1 MNIKEMLKVGAEI
14 LPDKR
19 HEVQW
24 LISHYMGV
32 PTGGMIFTDTE
43 IPAEVEAEIRQ
54 ALARRKTGEPLQYIT
69 GHQGFMDF
77 ELQVDPRVLIPRWDS
92 EVVVEQALS
101 HLPNDKELRVADIY
115 TGSGAYALAFKYY
128 RPQAEVFAVDISAD
142 ALDVARAN
150 AKRLGLMVEFLQ
162 GDLLAP
168 LSGQFDLIAANPPY
182 IKSDEIGK
190 LDYEVQL
197 EPRLALDGGAD
208 GLDFYRRLVEDAKAY
223 LKPDGYLI
231 FEIGHDQQEA
241 VCELLKAAGYKDI
254 AWGQDYGSNPRW
266 VLGRK

>member
-1 MNIKEMLKVGAEI
+1 MNIKEMLKTGTEL
-14 LPDKR
+14 LPGKK

-32 PTGGMIFTDTE
+32 PAGGMIFTDTE
-43 IPAEVEAEIRQ
+43 IPAEVETEIRQ
-54 ALARRKTGEPLQYIT
+54 AIDRRRAGEPLQYIT

-77 ELQVDPRVLIPRWDS
+77 ELYVDPRVLIPRWDS
-92 EVVVEQALS
+92 EVVVEQALTY
-101 HLPNDKELRVADIY
+101 LPPEKELRLADIC

-128 RPQAEVFAVDISAD
+128 RPQASVFAVDISAD
-142 ALDVARAN
+142 ALAVAEEN
-150 AKRLGLMVEFLQ
+150 SKRLGLAVEFLQ

-182 IKSDEIGK
+182 IRTAEIGS
-190 LDYEVQL
+190 LDYDVQL

-208 GLDFYRRLVEDAKAY
+208 GLDFYRRLVLEAKAY
-223 LKPDGYLI
+223 LKPEGYLVL
-231 FEIGHDQQEA
+231 EIGHDQQES
-241 VCELLKAAGYKDI
+241 VCELLKNAGYQDI

-266 VLGRK
+266 VSARR